1 MITVFIAYKKNHL
14 KYFHSIQNVKEK
26 KTNYCYNKKK
36 KEKKIFRTMSY
47 Q

>member
-1 MITVFIAYKKNHL
+1 MITVVCKKNHL

-26 KTNYCYNKKK
+26 RTNYCYNKKK
-36 KEKKIFRTMSY
+36 RKKIFRTMSY